1 MIFNYYPNRK
11 ISLIDYLKG
20 FFVSKSKIYTL
31 FLEEK
36 IQING
41 QKANNRSMLYKND
54 VVSIILEEK
63 IDYKPVYAPL
73 DIVYEDDYL
82 LIINKPKGIIIHDDD
97 KNKTTSLCNIVA
109 GYYHNKGYD
118 INVRFAHRLDYDT
131 TGIIIFC
138 KDILTMSYMNHY
150 ISTHE
155 VVREYRAFIKGKLKN
170 NEGTINLPIA
180 SDRHIANKMRVSN
193 TGKEAI
199 SHYKV
204 IKNYKD
210 YSLLSVILETGRTHQ
225 IRVHFSHIG
234 HPLLG
239 DTLYGGDK
247 RLIDRVALHSF
258 SVSFYHPIL
267 DENMYLKCELPND
280 MMGLGD

>member
-193 TGKEAI
+193 TGRKAI

>member
-97 KNKTTSLCNIVA
+97 KNKTTSL
-109 GYYHNKGYD
+109 
-118 INVRFAHRLDYDT
+118 
-131 TGIIIFC
+131 
-138 KDILTMSYMNHY
+138 
-150 ISTHE
+150 
-155 VVREYRAFIKGKLKN
+155 
-170 NEGTINLPIA
+170 
-180 SDRHIANKMRVSN
+180 
-193 TGKEAI
+193 
-199 SHYKV
+199 
-204 IKNYKD
+204 
-210 YSLLSVILETGRTHQ
+210 
-225 IRVHFSHIG
+225 
-234 HPLLG
+234 
-239 DTLYGGDK
+239 
-247 RLIDRVALHSF
+247 
-258 SVSFYHPIL
+258 
-267 DENMYLKCELPND
+267 
-280 MMGLGD
+280 